1 MQYFWE
7 LGPLKHVFIHVHTC
21 SDNVYCVTGIQGEK
35 GDPGPKG
42 DIGPQGAT
50 GAKGEVGSQGL
61 MGKVSETVTP
71 GPGATDALSLG
82 DMLQKSVG
90 TVYVR
95 WGHNECPSSASLV
108 YSGRA
113 AGSHHHDKGGGA
125 NTQCMP
131 LDPTYLSVNSGKDD
145 IFSGR
150 IHGAEYQMHRQLG
163 RRSHQSN
170 VPCAVCY
177 ANRSAHFMVPAQ
189 HSCPATWTT
198 EYYGYLM
205 TSRHDQ
211 HRTQYTCVDR
221 SFKAVPDSSANEDGL
236 LFYTVEPRCGSLP
249 CSTYDETKELTC
261 AVCTK

>member
-1 MQYFWE
+1 MY
-7 LGPLKHVFIHVHTC
+7 C
-21 SDNVYCVTGIQGEK
+21 SVYCVTGEK
-35 GDPGPKG
+35 GDPGVQGPKG
-42 DIGPQGAT
+42 DTGPQGTT
-50 GAKGEVGSQGL
+50 GAKGDVGI
-61 MGKVSETVTP
+61 MGKVSVSETVTP
-71 GPGATDALSLG
+71 GATDVTLG

-95 WGHNECPSSASLV
+95 WGHDECPSSASLV

-125 NTQCMP
+125 NTQCLP
-131 LDPTYLSVNSGKDD
+131 LDPTYLSINTRKDD

-163 RRSHQSN
+163 RGSHQSN

-221 SFKAVPDSSANEDGL
+221 SFKAVPDSSTNEDGL

-249 CSTYDETKELTC
+249 CPPYDETKELTC